1 VFREFCKIADYPV
14 NCLPYYG
21 YDYVER
27 QIRNI
32 QQFYLNPPEF
42 STDFQFLTPQAMQ
55 EWVGRSALDI
65 AAQVS
70 SLRLSI

>member
-1 VFREFCKIADYPV
+1 MSD
-14 NCLPYYG
+14 YG
-21 YDYVER
+21 YARVSTSKQNLER

-42 STDFQFLTPQAMQ
+42 STDFHFLTPQAMQ